1 MATSTTIIDSIH
13 DLQPQLAN
21 LRAYWLGWGSTDD
34 VHADLPVYRSVVPRR
49 LLNGVLRLRGRT
61 VTQALPEI
69 RERLAGT
76 PWLWWVGA
84 DSDPEVTDDLHAAGA
99 TEVQTMPVMA
109 LALDQVP
116 QTPWPAGLRIDRIT
130 EAADIV
136 AYAEAYAPPLG
147 VTGTAVAAT
156 VAGEI
161 NRSTRYDQLLR
172 FAARIDGRVVGTAA
186 VSISNGV
193 AGIYVVATD
202 PRYRRQGIGAAVT
215 GAALR
220 AARYRGLRVATLQAS
235 SAGEPVYR
243 RLGFRTVTHYRLFS
257 F

>member
-1 MATSTTIIDSIH
+1 MGTSTTAIDSIH

-21 LRAYWLGWGSTDD
+21 CRAYWLGWGSADD
-34 VHADLPVYRSVVPRR
+34 VHADLPVYRSVVPRP
-49 LLNGVLRLRGRT
+49 LLNGVLRLRGRR
-61 VTQALPEI
+61 VAQVLPEV

-76 PWLWWVGA
+76 PWLWWAGA
-84 DSDPEVTDDLHAAGA
+84 DSDPAVGDDLRAEGA
-99 TEVQTMPVMA
+99 TEVQTLPVMA
-109 LALDQVP
+109 LSLDRIP
-116 QTPWPAGLRIDRIT
+116 ETPLPAGTRIDRVT
-130 EAADIV
+130 DAADIT
-136 AYAEAYAPPLG
+136 AYVEAYAPPLG

-156 VAGEI
+156 VEGELH
-161 NRSTRYDQLLR
+161 RSARYDDLLR

-202 PRYRRQGIGAAVT
+202 ARYRRRGIGAAVT

-235 SAGEPVYR
+235 PAGEPVYR
-243 RLGFRTVTHYRLFS
+243 RLGFRTVGSYRLFR